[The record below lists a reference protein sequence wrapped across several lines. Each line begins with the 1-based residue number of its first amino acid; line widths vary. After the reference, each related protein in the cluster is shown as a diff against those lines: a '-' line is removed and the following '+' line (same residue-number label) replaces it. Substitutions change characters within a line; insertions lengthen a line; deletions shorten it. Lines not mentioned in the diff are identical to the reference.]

1 MKHISEIIDDILV
14 EWSYRVHD
22 GMPNPKNP
30 LHLTQLQESLDELKL
45 PRKVSEK
52 LLQNLRELEF
62 DDAESFKKYKAKHK
76 MRPNT
81 KVTIGDKE
89 TTVKD
94 AEGGDKK
101 PKEKEEKK
109 DKTLKQDID
118 YNNPPETITNDS
130 PPSDEDFKNNKR
142 IKEHTYNPSEIEV
155 GGQKVS
161 LPITQKTLESIFKTP
176 PHKFPKRYLKTL
188 ERILNTQQI
197 DANNPKITEFLN
209 SKNEREKVG
218 AGQISAQAS
227 ELLMLMATSLP
238 DAEANVLFELLE
250 KTVDA
255 TEGSN
260 QILDKEWI
268 GASRGMR
275 NSALK
280 NIREVLGDDA
290 VVEFSGWDSTMDW
303 EDGIGMSDVA
313 KNKGFS
319 TDTVF
324 RVKTP
329 DGKSYI
335 AEVSNKKDLNIFL
348 GSPSAAGPEKKMM
361 ENGVEIEE
369 SRQAGKYTENA
380 KKRSDERINNTTQD
394 DLDKLEKM
402 DNMSDEELIEYLSKL
417 PDELR
422 QMFTTGDKKKGLKL
436 KPIARKYLKMKD
448 IPLPWDTS
456 NSEWVEKAKEI
467 GFPIGTQKGANKG
480 AIFMNYLLYADE
492 LNNGKEDGPA
502 MNFINNQ
509 VGIIGKEPFPKG
521 SQRDVQNH
529 FVENLHKPESR
540 AAVMG
545 TIKEKFPLKN
555 LLDGEETMSLGS
567 FRLSPDICQEIFG
580 TTDYNKI
587 EENLD
592 IKKDEDGNYFLSYT
606 VEVDGK
612 KEEIEIAKIGA
623 RGKGIGYSNITM
635 EMSMSPQFAHTT
647 YCANMKSKNPPKE
660 EDLTKDEKTQVAKL
674 TRRYGKCK

>member
-1 MKHISEIIDDILV
+1 MNKLVDKILE

-22 GMPNPKNP
+22 GMPDINNPV
-30 LHLTQLQESLDELKL
+30 HIIELQEALNEFTI
-45 PRKVSEK
+45 PRKAKQLLLKNLRKISEADADVVGKTIAQAKDKAKKGQTYSSEK
-52 LLQNLRELEF
+52 
-62 DDAESFKKYKAKHK
+62 SKKVYKK
-76 MRPNT
+76 
-81 KVTIGDKE
+81 GE
-89 TTVKD
+89 
-94 AEGGDKK
+94 EGG
-101 PKEKEEKK
+101 EEEKTETGK
-109 DKTLKQDID
+109 DKTLNQDID
-118 YNNPPETITNDS
+118 YNNPPEAITNDA
-130 PPSDEDFKNNKR
+130 PPSDEEFLANER
-142 IKEHTYNPSEIEV
+142 IKQHTYNPSEIEI

-161 LPITQKTLESIFKTP
+161 LPITQKTLESIFKSP
-176 PHKFPKRYLKTL
+176 PHKFPKRYIKTL
-188 ERILNTQQI
+188 ERFLNTQKI
-197 DANNPKITEFLN
+197 DKNNPKITEFLD
-209 SKNEREKVG
+209 SKDKREKVG

-238 DAEANVLFELLE
+238 DKEANVLFELLE
-250 KTVDA
+250 KTSDA

-348 GSPSAAGPEKKMM
+348 GSPSAAPTEQGMM
-361 ENGVEIEE
+361 DNGIQIKE
-369 SRQAGKYTENA
+369 SRQSGRYTKNA
-380 KKRSDERINNTTQD
+380 KKRSDERFNNITQD
-394 DLDKLEKM
+394 DLGILAKM
-402 DNMSDEELIEYLSKL
+402 NDLSDDELLKVISKL

-422 QMFTTGDKKKGLKL
+422 QMFTEGNKQEGLTL
-436 KPIARKYLKMKD
+436 KSDARKYLALASV
-448 IPLPWDTS
+448 PTPWDTS
-456 NSEWVEKAKEI
+456 NQEFLDKAKEAGI
-467 GFPIGTQKGANKG
+467 YLGKIDKRTPRGAEKNINK
-480 AIFMNYLLYADE
+480 AAMFVNYFLYANE
-492 LNNGKEDGPA
+492 LNNGQEDGTA
-502 MNFINNQ
+502 MNFIHNQ

-540 AAVMG
+540 KAVMN

-555 LLDGEETMSLGS
+555 LLEGEETMSLGS
-567 FRLSPDICQEIFG
+567 FRLSPDVCKNIFG
-580 TTDYNKI
+580 TTDYDKI

-592 IKKDEDGNYFLSYT
+592 IKKDKDGNYFLNYT
-606 VEVDGK
+606 VDVD
-612 KEEIEIAKIGA
+612 
-623 RGKGIGYSNITM
+623 N
-635 EMSMSPQFAHTT
+635 
-647 YCANMKSKNPPKE
+647 
-660 EDLTKDEKTQVAKL
+660 KT
-674 TRRYGKCK
+674 